1 MTMTNKEWREH
12 QYYQFDPLANEVQAA
27 LLNSVDIKKYV
38 DKGCLLDKSTFDLD
52 RLKTASYEMRFL
64 GELHDWQTTSGGKLK
79 QRRRNVCD
87 GDIVELPRNSITYLW
102 MKEKFL
108 LPEYIAARFNLHIHH
123 VHKGILLGTGPLVD
137 PGFFGSL
144 LVPLHNLTDNDYKL
158 KGGDGFIWIEFTK
171 LSRHKFWSDN
181 NLDRPSC
188 LKTFPSRKDLGDP
201 DLYFR
206 DSGVIEEGG
215 VQSAFKG
222 ALEQTQSAAEAARKE
237 TERFRTIWTWAGVV
251 GVIAIAIGVGSVIME
266 GISLVKQVTSAQAE
280 IHRHIQSDRSE
291 QSENIDTL
299 QKKIEDLEERIGMHR
314 TDMETLKGQV
324 EAMNQRRET
333 GSSDLVR

>member
-12 QYYQFDPLANEVQAA
+12 QYYQFDPLAKEVQPA

-38 DKGCLLDKSTFDLD
+38 DKGCLLDKSTYDLE

-79 QRRRNVCD
+79 QRRRNVCE

-108 LPEYIAARFNLHIHH
+108 LPEYIAARFNLHIRH

-158 KGGDGFIWIEFTK
+158 KGGEGFIWIEFTK
-171 LSRHKFWSDN
+171 LSAHKFWWNSN
-181 NLDRPSC
+181 SDRPHF
-188 LKTFPSRKDLGDP
+188 LKSFPGTKDLDGP

-206 DSGVIEEGG
+206 KSGVLEEGG

-222 ALEQTQSAAEAARKE
+222 ALEETQSAAEAARKE
-237 TERFRTIWTWAGVV
+237 TGRFKTIFTWAGVV
-251 GVIAIAIGVGSVIME
+251 GVITIAIGVGSVIMDA
-266 GISLVKQVTSAQAE
+266 ISLVNQVASTQDE
-280 IHRHIQSDRSE
+280 IHRHIQSERNERSE
-291 QSENIDTL
+291 NMDTV
-299 QKKIEDLEERIGMHR
+299 QNRIEDLEERVGTHR
-314 TDMETLKGQV
+314 TEIESLKGQIEV
-324 EAMNQRRET
+324 MNQRRET
-333 GSSDLVR
+333 GPDLVR

>member
-1 MTMTNKEWREH
+1 MTMTNKEWRDH
-12 QYYQFDPLANEVQAA
+12 DYYQFDPLAKEVQPA

-38 DKGCLLDKSTFDLD
+38 DKGCLLEKTTFDLD

-64 GELHDWQTTSGGKLK
+64 GELYDWRTTSDGNLK
-79 QRRRNVCD
+79 QRRRNVRE

-102 MKEKFL
+102 MKERFL
-108 LPEYIAARFNLHIHH
+108 LPEYIAARFNLHIRH

-158 KGGDGFIWIEFTK
+158 EGGVGFIWIEFTK
-171 LSRHKFWSDN
+171 LSRHEFWSNN

-188 LKTFPSRKDLGDP
+188 LKSFPSEKDLGDP

-206 DSGVIEEGG
+206 RSGVIEEGG

-222 ALEQTQSAAEAARKE
+222 ALEETQNAAEAARKE
-237 TERFRTIWTWAGVV
+237 AKRSRTIWTWAGVGAV
-251 GVIAIAIGVGSVIME
+251 VTIAIGVGSVILDA
-266 GISLVKQVTSAQAE
+266 ISVVNQVTSAQAE
-280 IHRHIQSDRSE
+280 IYRHIQSDQIE
-291 QSENIDTL
+291 QSKNIGAI
-299 QKKIEDLEERIGMHR
+299 QQKIENLEEQVRTHR
-314 TDMETLKGQV
+314 TEMDTLKGQV
-324 EAMNQRRET
+324 EVVNQQRET
-333 GSSDLVR
+333 GSDLVR

>member
-1 MTMTNKEWREH
+1 MTMTNNEWREH
-12 QYYQFDPLANEVQAA
+12 QYYQLDPFANEVQPA

-38 DKGCLLDKSTFDLD
+38 DKGCLLENPPFDFD

-64 GELHDWQTTSGGKLK
+64 GELYDWRTTSDGNLK
-79 QRRRNVCD
+79 QRRRNVHE

-102 MKEKFL
+102 MKERFL
-108 LPEYIAARFNLHIHH
+108 LPEYIAARFNLHIRH

-158 KGGDGFIWIEFTK
+158 EGGDGFIWVEFTK
-171 LSRHKFWSDN
+171 LSRNEFWSNN

-188 LKTFPSRKDLGDP
+188 LKSFPSRKDLSSP

-206 DSGVIEEGG
+206 KSGVIEKDG

-222 ALEQTQSAAEAARKE
+222 ALERTQNAAESARKDVK
-237 TERFRTIWTWAGVV
+237 RFRTIFTWAGVV
-251 GVIAIAIGVGSVIME
+251 GVITIAIAVGSVILDAV
-266 GISLVKQVTSAQAE
+266 SLVNQVANAQAE
-280 IHRHIQSDRSE
+280 IHRHIQSDRNE
-291 QSENIDTL
+291 QSEIIDAI
-299 QKKIEDLEERIGMHR
+299 QQKIEDLEEQVGTHR
-314 TDMETLKGQV
+314 TEMETLKGQV
-324 EAMNQRRET
+324 EVVNQRRET
-333 GSSDLVR
+333 GSDLVR

>member
-12 QYYQFDPLANEVQAA
+12 QYYQFDPLAKEVQPA

-38 DKGCLLDKSTFDLD
+38 DKGCLLEKTMFDLE

-64 GELHDWQTTSGGKLK
+64 GELYDWQTTNGGKLK
-79 QRRRNVCD
+79 QRRRNVCE

-102 MKEKFL
+102 MKERFF
-108 LPEYIAARFNLHIHH
+108 LPEYIAARFNLHIRH

-144 LVPLHNLTDNDYKL
+144 LVPLHNLTNNDYTL

-171 LSRHKFWSDN
+171 LSRHEFWSNN

-188 LKTFPSRKDLGDP
+188 LKSFPSGKDLGDP
-201 DLYFR
+201 DMYFR
-206 DSGVIEEGG
+206 KSGVIGKDG

-222 ALEQTQSAAEAARKE
+222 ALEKTQSAAEAARKE
-237 TERFRTIWTWAGVV
+237 AEAARKEVERSRTIWTWAGVA
-251 GVIAIAIGVGSVIME
+251 GVITIVISVGFGVASVIQDT
-266 GISLVKQVTSAQAE
+266 ISLVNQV
-280 IHRHIQSDRSE
+280 QSDRNE
-291 QSENIDTL
+291 QSGNITAI
-299 QKKIEDLEERIGMHR
+299 QKKIEDLEERVGTHR
-314 TDMETLKGQV
+314 TEVEVLKGQI
-324 EAMNQRRET
+324 EAMNRQRET
-333 GSSDLVR
+333 GRDLVR